1 MKKQG
6 LLAASIAMALVGCGS
21 DSDSSSN
28 PTTFSITAIDGYLI
42 KANVSVDTTK
52 DGICDTDLT
61 GKSSQTD
68 VDGKVNIPVA
78 HQGAVVCVEAVE
90 GQTID
95 SNRGLVQHGFTLA
108 NAGSGAII
116 NPMTNMVNK
125 LLAADSELTVAEAE
139 EQVVA
144 AITGDEG
151 LEVSQALIFGD
162 YIANTTE
169 QAEALNLI
177 GEVLVDHSDEDIET
191 KLKLTQAMAEA
202 TQEIIED
209 DKQTLDDYSPIID
222 IPPGG
227 GDISVER
234 NTRPKVVGVA
244 EPVKLT
250 LGEAW
255 RPNNI
260 GNKFEDA
267 EGHQMTFTMAVAEF
281 DGDGVFEGE
290 TGLSIDSLTG
300 LITGEPELAGSF
312 VYHIF
317 ATDEYDARS
326 YPLTFE
332 VTVLTDNQPPVV
344 EEGELENLQSTMD
357 QWVLTEGELLTDT
370 LDVSELFTDQDG
382 DALEYKVET
391 TLSTATRTGFNAL
404 VDDEGRV
411 SFTGLIPRPAA
422 AGAETLIVSVNDGV
436 NSDWVSATLSFPLI
450 DESYTP
456 PVDGHPLENQTWH
469 FLEWGSDDG
478 TDSGVN
484 EIDRVWCDSIRLSDG
499 KVYFNQR
506 SLDNLQSCGEA
517 DTLES
522 ESSYVIKE
530 DIVELTM
537 SWEDEEDGILSEI
550 IHLKIVEDA
559 DATMGSGTKMVL
571 MSFVEEDEE
580 HQRLAWYSNKSLAE
594 ARINLESDTH
604 DGDNDFPMYL
614 PGIEDG
620 QYELGYVSMSMGLP
634 NSSDQGQ
641 YDANIFFDIPGHNI
655 TCDDLREFYK
665 QFYISGYDESGNRFY
680 SYSGNSWDGGFEC
693 YDNQE
698 NGVNYAGIDFD
709 IDENLKVGNVYSFVG
724 IMQFSELQH
733 LEEIKFNMT
742 WKGENN

>member
-28 PTTFSITAIDGYLI
+28 PTTFSITAIDGYLAN
-42 KANVSVDTTK
+42 ANVLVDSNQ
-52 DGICDTDLT
+52 DGECDLPQGKTDDKGQANL
-61 GKSSQTD
+61 SLEYR
-68 VDGKVNIPVA
+68 N
-78 HQGAVVCVEAVE
+78 AVVCIDAVK
-90 GQTID
+90 GQTVD
-95 SNRGLVQHGFTLA
+95 SNRGLVQDGFTLA

-125 LLAADSELTVAEAE
+125 LLAADSELTLAEAE
-139 EQVVA
+139 EQVVT

-162 YIANTTE
+162 YIADISE

-177 GEVLVDHSDEDIET
+177 GEVLVDKSDQDIDT
-191 KLKLTQAMAEA
+191 KLKLAQAMAEA
-202 TQEIIED
+202 TQEMIEAGD
-209 DKQTLDDYSPIID
+209 SLDDYSPIID
-222 IPPGG
+222 IPSGG
-227 GDISVER
+227 GDISVTP

-267 EGHQMTFTMAVAEF
+267 EGHQMTFTMVAVEV
-281 DGDGVFEGE
+281 DGDGNVEDNN
-290 TGLSIDSLTG
+290 GLSIDSLTG

-332 VTVLTDNQPPVV
+332 VTVLTDNEPPVV
-344 EEGELENLQSTMD
+344 DEDELANLQSTMNA
-357 QWVLTEGELLTDT
+357 WMLTEGELLTDT
-370 LDVSELFTDQDG
+370 LEVSTLFNDED
-382 DALEYKVET
+382 DLKYKVET

-456 PVDGHPLENQTWH
+456 PADGHPLENQTWH

-641 YDANIFFDIPGHNI
+641 YDADIFFDIPGHNI

-693 YDNQE
+693 YDKQE